1 MTKEEQFLF
10 SLETQGIKLGLERT
24 SKLLSLLKNPHNNYF
39 KIQIVGTNGKGSTAA
54 MMSSILLDANVNVG
68 TYTSPHLV
76 DFKERIKINGEKI
89 TNQYI
94 QHFINQ
100 YKKDIIDIGA
110 TFFEVMTALA
120 INYFYDNGVEIAL
133 LETGLGGRYDSVTAC
148 NSDMYVFTEISKDHS
163 HLLGDDIRDIAK
175 NKAMAITHT
184 APCISLDQKPEIKF
198 ELDQQAFKYD
208 TSIDYIES
216 TKLIDYKLSLYGD
229 HQNLNANLVAKAMLQ
244 LYDRFNIKDENI
256 INGLKNIYWPGRF
269 QILQS
274 NPTVL
279 FDVCHNETSILTF
292 LDSIKKLSIS
302 GKKYLLISIQNT
314 KDITSCID
322 DIQNIFDTICCT
334 RLDNDRMM
342 ASRELASNFTDQ
354 NQIMV
359 LDDSTI
365 AIDDLLSSSSQN
377 DLIAIIGTHLWGPV
391 ILQKFNYLF

>member
-10 SLETQGIKLGLERT
+10 GLETQGIKLGLKRT
-24 SKLLSLLKNPHNNYF
+24 SKLLSLLKNPQNNYF

-54 MMSSILLDANVNVG
+54 MMSSILLDADIKVG

-89 TNQYI
+89 TSEYI
-94 QHFINQ
+94 QNFIHQ
-100 YKKDIIDIGA
+100 YKNDIINIKA
-110 TFFEVMTALA
+110 TFFEVMTVLA
-120 INYFYDNGVEIAL
+120 INYFYDNGVKIAL

-148 NSDMYVFTEISKDHS
+148 NSDMYIFTEISKDHS
-163 HLLGDDIRDIAK
+163 HLLGIDITDIAK

-184 APCISLDQKPEIKF
+184 APCISLAQTPQIKF
-198 ELDQQAFKYD
+198 ELDKQASKYD
-208 TSIDYIES
+208 ISIDYIDN
-216 TKLIDYKLSLYGD
+216 TKLIDYQLSLYGN

-244 LYDRFNIKDENI
+244 LYDRFNINEDNI
-256 INGLKNIYWPGRF
+256 INGLENIYWPGRF

-274 NPTVL
+274 NPIVL

-292 LDSIKKLSIS
+292 LDSIKNLSIS

-314 KDITSCID
+314 KDITSCIN
-322 DIQNIFDTICCT
+322 DIQNTFDTIYCT

-342 ASRELASNFTDQ
+342 ESRKLASNFTVQ
-354 NQIMV
+354 NKIMIM
-359 LDDSTI
+359 DDSTI
-365 AIDDLLSSSSQN
+365 AIDNLLSLSFEN

-391 ILQKFNYLF
+391 IFQKFNYLF